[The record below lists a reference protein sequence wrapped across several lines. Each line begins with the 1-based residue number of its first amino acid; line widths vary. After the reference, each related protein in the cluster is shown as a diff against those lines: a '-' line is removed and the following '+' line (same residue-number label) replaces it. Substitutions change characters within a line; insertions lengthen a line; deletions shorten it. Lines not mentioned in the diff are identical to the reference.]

1 MPTRSSSSTRTPSDG
16 LEVDRDNRA
25 HHGAPCRRD
34 RDPGNRTRHDDGSR
48 ARNRLLRAARPAAET
63 AGSQLMEAG
72 AAKTTAR
79 SAAEEALL
87 DAAERL
93 LVDVGYAGVTTRKLA
108 EEAGVNH
115 GLVHY
120 YFGSNENLLV
130 RALQRFTERLIARQ
144 RELYAADVPF
154 VEKWRTAMRYLM
166 DEDLTYEKVW
176 LELQALGWNKPDLR
190 KQLARV
196 NAEWRAVLTDAFAE
210 PHRELKL
217 DMSLDALV
225 SLVMTFNIGI
235 IVERL
240 GGVHKGHKE
249 LLDWIDRWL
258 SS

>member
-1 MPTRSSSSTRTPSDG
+1 VTQATP
-16 LEVDRDNRA
+16 A
-25 HHGAPCRRD
+25 TP
-34 RDPGNRTRHDDGSR
+34 
-48 ARNRLLRAARPAAET
+48 
-63 AGSQLMEAG
+63 
-72 AAKTTAR
+72 AR

-93 LVDVGYAGVTTRKLA
+93 LVDVGYARITTRRLA

-130 RALQRFTERLIARQ
+130 RTLERFTERLIARQ
-144 RELYAADVPF
+144 RELYAAELPF

-166 DEDLTYEKVW
+166 SEDVSYEKVW
-176 LELQALGWNKPDLR
+176 LELQALAWNNPDLR
-190 KQLARV
+190 ARLARV
-196 NAEWRAVLTDAFAE
+196 NGEWRALLTEAFEE
-210 PHRELKL
+210 PHRELGIEL
-217 DMSLDALV
+217 PLEALV
-225 SLVMTFNIGI
+225 SLVMTFNLGM

-240 GGVHKGHKE
+240 GGIETGHAE